1 MVLWKLALVCFD
13 TAFTIDLTKLFGA
26 SVEKLL
32 QGLRAAAEPTRLRI
46 IALCG
51 HAELSVTE
59 LVMILGQTQPR
70 VSRHL
75 KLLVEGGLLQRNK
88 EGNRAYY
95 RLSNEAEGADLARML
110 NDLMPGED
118 EVHTLD
124 LSRLSSVKADRVRY
138 AETFLDPY
146 SQEII
151 ELRGMWPPDEVID
164 KCILELLQDCSIE
177 NLLDLG
183 TGTGRILRTL
193 APFVAKGTGIDN
205 SLEML
210 SIARARLDQDGIKN
224 CQVRAGDMYRLPFK
238 QNSFD
243 LITINSL
250 LRYADEPKKVIAEAA
265 RVLEK
270 KGALLIVDLA
280 AHDLSTLRDEYGHS
294 WLGFSEVEMVEM
306 LSEANLTVGQV
317 KHIDGQKLNVCI
329 WWASGN

>member
-124 LSRLSSVKADRVRY
+124 LSRLSSVKADRLRY

-164 KCILELLQDCSIE
+164 KCILELLQDRSIE

-183 TGTGRILRTL
+183 TGTGRILRTM

-329 WWASGN
+329 WRASGS

>member
-1 MVLWKLALVCFD
+1 M
-13 TAFTIDLTKLFGA
+13 IGA
-26 SVEKLL
+26 STLL
-32 QGLRAAAEPTRLRI
+32 EIKT
-46 IALCG
+46 AL
-51 HAELSVTE
+51 
-59 LVMILGQTQPR
+59 ILCKSTTGD
-70 VSRHL
+70 
-75 KLLVEGGLLQRNK
+75 KFGLL
-88 EGNRAYY
+88 
-95 RLSNEAEGADLARML
+95 LSNVSVML

-118 EVHTLD
+118 EVHALD

-138 AETFLDPY
+138 AESFLDPY

-164 KCILELLQDCSIE
+164 KCILALLKDRSIQ

-183 TGTGRILRTL
+183 TGAGRILRTI
-193 APFVAKGTGIDN
+193 APFVVKGTGIDN

-224 CQVRAGDMYRLPFK
+224 CQVRVGDMYRLPFK

-250 LRYADEPKKVIAEAA
+250 LRYAEEPKKVIAEAA

-280 AHDLSTLRDEYGHS
+280 AHDLSELRDEYGHS
-294 WLGFSEVEMVEM
+294 WLGFSEAEMLEM
-306 LSEANLTVGQV
+306 LSEENLTVARV

-329 WWASGN
+329 WLASGS

>member
-1 MVLWKLALVCFD
+1 
-13 TAFTIDLTKLFGA
+13 
-26 SVEKLL
+26 VEKLL

-95 RLSNEAEGADLARML
+95 RLSTEAEGADLARML
-110 NDLMPGED
+110 NDLIPGED
-118 EVHTLD
+118 EVHALD

-138 AETFLDPY
+138 AESFLDPY

-164 KCILELLQDCSIE
+164 KCILALLKDRSIQ

-183 TGTGRILRTL
+183 TGAGRILRTI
-193 APFVAKGTGIDN
+193 APFVVKGTGIDN

-238 QNSFD
+238 KNSFD

-280 AHDLSTLRDEYGHS
+280 AHDLSALRDEYGHS
-294 WLGFSEVEMVEM
+294 WLGFSEAEMVEM
-306 LSEANLTVGQV
+306 LSEENLTVDRV
-317 KHIDGQKLNVCI
+317 KHIDGQKLSVCI
-329 WWASGN
+329 WLASGS

>member
-13 TAFTIDLTKLFGA
+13 TALTIDLTKLFGV

-164 KCILELLQDCSIE
+164 KCILELLQDRSIE

-329 WWASGN
+329 WRASGS

>member
-13 TAFTIDLTKLFGA
+13 TALTIDLTKLFGA

-164 KCILELLQDCSIE
+164 KCILELLQDRSIE

-329 WWASGN
+329 WRASGS